1 MLGKLVKHEWKGTY
15 RVGCLMLL
23 VVAIVTFFGWLAF
36 QAPMWQMLAGNNSS
50 DRISALDIL
59 SLMTI
64 MLYVFML
71 VGVSYGMMI
80 YLGIRFYKTMYT
92 DEGYLTHTLP
102 VTKGKLLA
110 SKILV
115 SGIWYM
121 LVLIG
126 IMSSVF
132 ILVVSFVAALLDG
145 YDLGEIFRE
154 MWDNWPELSAE
165 IRQATGI
172 DFTSYGILTVLSMLI
187 SPFCSMIIL
196 DGAISLGQLFTKH
209 RAAMA
214 IVFYIGITILT
225 MVISSVTQ
233 SILSDN
239 VVYSSMSDSEIVNR
253 YMNVTVIA
261 GILQNVIFA
270 VILYAVSY
278 LVVDKKLNM
287 E

>member
-1 MLGKLVKHEWKGTY
+1 MLGKLLKHEWKEIS
-15 RVGCLMLL
+15 VIPCVLSVVLL
-23 VVAIVTFFGWLAF
+23 VLSV
-36 QAPMWQMLAGNNSS
+36 
-50 DRISALDIL
+50 ISGFSFLGIREGAADV
-59 SLMTI
+59 SRFMTI
-64 MLYVFML
+64 MLWLLFYFAL
-71 VGVSYGMMI
+71 IAVSLGITI
-80 YLGIRFYKTMYT
+80 YLAVHFYKTMYT

-115 SGIWYM
+115 SGIWSM

-126 IMSSVF
+126 IMTSVF

-172 DFTSYGILTVLSMLI
+172 DLTSYGILTVLSMLI
-187 SPFCSMIIL
+187 GPFCSMIIL

-239 VVYSSMSDSEIVNR
+239 VVYSSMSDSEIVNQ